1 MGTRRFEKDA
11 SFRIDG
17 VEFVMRR
24 KLDAELWQIEE
35 TKTGRLHQK
44 SESELRHLYVDDRL
58 SFTQEDAS
66 YKGARIGKAH
76 REVAQPLMADAKVR
90 RAYAVEAAK
99 GPSSEA
105 VLREVAARVWAKLG
119 KPETQPHW
127 NTVYRWRAKFIA
139 AGRDIHGVVEQVE
152 KKGNRTER
160 YDERLIEFVDNAID
174 KVYLTQERKTIE
186 DTVDAAV
193 TAVRRENK
201 LRPEE
206 DQLPLPQRRL
216 VKRLINDI
224 SAFDRCQARYGRE
237 TAVRR
242 FRSVQRH
249 RTSDG
254 PLVRA
259 EIDHTVL
266 DIMVVDDTT
275 GLPLG
280 RPLLTACIDDF
291 TRCVLGISIGFEPA
305 SYLTVARCLKHAFLP
320 KLNTRADYPEVV
332 QDWDAHGVMQ
342 ELCMDNGAEFH
353 SDSLEA
359 ACLTLG
365 IEIHYAPRKS
375 PWFKGKIERFLGTLN
390 ASLLHGAPGTTFSNI
405 FEKDDY
411 DPSKHAVVRLSTLRH
426 IVMKWIVDVYHE
438 RPHRSLKVPPAAL
451 WKSSVA
457 LEDIQLPDDP
467 AQLDAILGRRAQ
479 RVLSHKGIELEGLFY
494 NSPELTTLRRELG
507 ERLDV
512 EICIND
518 GDIGSITVL
527 SPDKKRMFVA
537 PALALSYAKGMTAWQ
552 HKVCKRHAAQQ
563 LGKYDSAGWQ
573 EAKTAIAEMIDK
585 EFNWKRKV
593 KPRGAKVPAKSAKRV
608 GRYITGADS
617 SPAAQSAP
625 VDAAAAL
632 PVADVANCP
641 SMAPSEPDEW
651 PPTAPARLPVP
662 MPAKALRFA
671 PVKRQRQEST
681 WKDEL

>member
-1 MGTRRFEKDA
+1 MATRRFEKDA

-17 VEFVMRR
+17 IEFVMRR
-24 KLDAELWQIEE
+24 KLDAEMWQIEE

-44 SESELRHLYVDDRL
+44 SESELRHLYVDGRL

-66 YKGARIGKAH
+66 YKGAKIGKVH
-76 REVAQPLMADAKVR
+76 REVAQPLMERAKVR
-90 RAYAVEAAK
+90 RSYAVEAAK
-99 GPSSEA
+99 GPSSETA
-105 VLREVAARVWAKLG
+105 LRDVAARVWAKIG
-119 KPETQPHW
+119 KPATPPHW
-127 NTVYRWRAKFIA
+127 TTVSRWKAKLLS
-139 AGRDIHGVVEQVE
+139 AGMDINAVVAQNE

-160 YDERLIEFVDNAID
+160 YEDRLIEFVENAIE
-174 KVYLTQERKTIE
+174 KVYLTKERKTIQ
-186 DTVDAAV
+186 DTIDAAV

-216 VKRLINDI
+216 VKRLINEI

-237 TAVRR
+237 AAVRR
-242 FRSVQRH
+242 YRSVQRH
-249 RTSDG
+249 RTTDG

-353 SDSLEA
+353 SDSLET

-365 IEIHYAPRKS
+365 IEIHYAPRKT

-390 ASLLHGAPGTTFSNI
+390 SSLLHGAPGTTFSNI

-438 RPHRSLKVPPAAL
+438 RPHRSLKVPPAQL
-451 WKSSVA
+451 WRSSVA

-467 AQLDAILGRRAQ
+467 AQLDAILGRRVQ
-479 RVLSHKGIELEGLFY
+479 RSLSHKGIELDGLFY

-507 ERLDV
+507 ERLEV

-552 HKVCKRHAAQQ
+552 HKVCKRHAALQ
-563 LGKYDSAGWQ
+563 LGKHDSAGWQ
-573 EAKTAIAEMIDK
+573 EAKTAIAEMIHQ
-585 EFNWKRKV
+585 EFNWKKKT
-593 KPRGAKVPAKSAKRV
+593 KPRGTKAPAKSAKRV
-608 GRYITGADS
+608 GRYITGSSS
-617 SPAAQSAP
+617 SPAVQSAP
-625 VDAAAAL
+625 ADAGAAL
-632 PVADVANCP
+632 PTTSVATCP
-641 SMAPSEPDEW
+641 STGPNEPVES
-651 PPTAPARLPVP
+651 PPTAPAMPPIP
-662 MPAKALRFA
+662 MPTKTLKFA

>member
-24 KLDAELWQIEE
+24 KIDVELWQIEE
-35 TKTGRLHQK
+35 TKTGRFHEK
-44 SESELRHLYVDDRL
+44 SESELRHLYVEGRL
-58 SFTQEDAS
+58 SFTHEDAS
-66 YKGARIGKAH
+66 YKGVRIGKAY
-76 REVAQPLMADAKVR
+76 REIAPPLLADAKIR
-90 RAYAVEAAK
+90 RAYAVEAMK
-99 GPSSEA
+99 GPTSETA
-105 VLREVAARVWAKLG
+105 LREVAARVWAKLG
-119 KPETQPHW
+119 KPESPPYWT
-127 NTVYRWRAKFIA
+127 TVYRWRAKLIS
-139 AGRDIHGVVEQVE
+139 AGMDISAVVEQVD

-174 KVYLTQERKTIE
+174 KVYLTREPKTIQ
-186 DTVDAAV
+186 DTLDAA
-193 TAVRRENK
+193 AAEVRRENK
-201 LRPEE
+201 LRPGE
-206 DQLPLPQRRL
+206 DQLPLPEWRL
-216 VKRLINDI
+216 VKRLINEI
-224 SAFDRCQARYGRE
+224 PAFDRCEARYGRE
-237 TAVRR
+237 AAVRR

-266 DIMVVDDTT
+266 DIMVIDDTT

-280 RPLLTACIDDF
+280 RPLLTACIDDS
-291 TRCVLGISIGFEPA
+291 TRCALGISIGFEPA
-305 SYLTVARCLKHAFLP
+305 SFLTVARCLKHAFLP
-320 KLNTRADYPEVV
+320 KSSIRSDFPDVAH
-332 QDWDAHGVMQ
+332 DWDAHGVMQ

-359 ACLTLG
+359 ACLMLG

-426 IVMKWIVDVYHE
+426 IVMKWIVDVYHQ
-438 RPHRSLKVPPAAL
+438 RPHRTTKVPPAQL

-467 AQLDAILGRRAQ
+467 AQLDAILGRRAH

-552 HKVCKRHAAQQ
+552 HKVCKRHAALQ
-563 LGKYDSAGWQ
+563 LGKQDSAGWQ
-573 EAKTAIAEMIDK
+573 EAKTAIAEMIHQ
-585 EFNWKRKV
+585 EFNWKKKV
-593 KPRGAKVPAKSAKRV
+593 KPRGTKAPAKSAKRV
-608 GRYITGADS
+608 GRYITGSASSHLAESAQADGRT
-617 SPAAQSAP
+617 
-625 VDAAAAL
+625 AL
-632 PVADVANCP
+632 PVAAAE
-641 SMAPSEPDEW
+641 SRASTGPSELVETQPNVSAM
-651 PPTAPARLPVP
+651 PPIP
-662 MPAKALRFA
+662 MPAKTLKFA

>member
-1 MGTRRFEKDA
+1 MATRRFEKDA

-17 VEFVMRR
+17 IEFVMRR

-44 SESELRHLYVDDRL
+44 SESELRHLYVDGRL

-66 YKGARIGKAH
+66 YKGAKIGKAH
-76 REVAQPLMADAKVR
+76 REVTQPLMADAKVR

-99 GPSSEA
+99 GPSSETA
-105 VLREVAARVWAKLG
+105 LRDVAARVWAKIG
-119 KPETQPHW
+119 KPATPPYW
-127 NTVYRWRAKFIA
+127 TTVSRWKAKLIS
-139 AGRDIHGVVEQVE
+139 GGMDIHAVVEQLD
-152 KKGNRTER
+152 KKGNRTQR
-160 YDERLIEFVDNAID
+160 YDEQLIELVDNAID
-174 KVYLTQERKTIE
+174 KVYLTKERKTIQ
-186 DTVDAAV
+186 DTIDAAV

-216 VKRLINDI
+216 VKRLINEI

-237 TAVRR
+237 AAVRR
-242 FRSVQRH
+242 YRSVQRH

-353 SDSLEA
+353 SDSLET

-365 IEIHYAPRKS
+365 IEIHYAPRKT

-390 ASLLHGAPGTTFSNI
+390 SSLLHGAPGTTFSNI

-438 RPHRSLKVPPAAL
+438 RPHRSLKVPPAQL

-467 AQLDAILGRRAQ
+467 AQLDAILGRRVQ
-479 RVLSHKGIELEGLFY
+479 RSLSHKGIELDGLFY

-507 ERLDV
+507 ERLEV

-552 HKVCKRHAAQQ
+552 HKVCKRHAALQ
-563 LGKYDSAGWQ
+563 LGKHDSAGWQ
-573 EAKTAIAEMIDK
+573 EAKTAIAEMIHQ
-585 EFNWKRKV
+585 EFSWKKKT
-593 KPRGAKVPAKSAKRV
+593 KPRGTKAPAKSAKRV
-608 GRYITGADS
+608 GRYITGSSS
-617 SPAAQSAP
+617 SPAVQSAP
-625 VDAAAAL
+625 ADATAAL
-632 PVADVANCP
+632 PTTSVVTCP
-641 SMAPSEPDEW
+641 STGPNEPVES
-651 PPTAPARLPVP
+651 PPTAPAMPPIP
-662 MPAKALRFA
+662 MPTKTLKFA